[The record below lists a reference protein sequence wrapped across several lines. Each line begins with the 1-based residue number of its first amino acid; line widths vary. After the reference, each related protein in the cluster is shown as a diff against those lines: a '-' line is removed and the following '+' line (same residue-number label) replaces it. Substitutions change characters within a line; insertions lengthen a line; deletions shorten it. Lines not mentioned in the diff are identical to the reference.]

1 MSENH
6 RLRALCAELE
16 YRVVTA
22 RAFDR
27 ELLSES
33 EPVLTLTITCADG
46 GPPPAAGRAG
56 SRAGEARTAKQ
67 TLTVRVVDRNDNA
80 PTFTQAEYVRRV
92 QENVEPAVVGALVQ
106 TRATDAD
113 EGLNGELTY
122 YLAIA
127 SVGCEN
133 ASAARGQRQRNTRG
147 ESEEE
152 RLLHR
157 LFAVE
162 PHTGD
167 VRVREKLDYE
177 ARASYSFLVC
187 ARDAGEPAPLI
198 GSAAVRIDVADVND
212 NAPSFE
218 RALYVFNVTEGR
230 GGQLLTGTVIGRL
243 RAADCDATLANSQI
257 TAQID
262 GRRVRGFEPE
272 DPDAAE
278 AFYEVTGKPIAKLPF
293 ILTPVTSASA
303 SAAAAEILGG
313 VEVAASA
320 TENGIHCSSS
330 AWDIVVNGEL
340 DRESVARY
348 EFAVMAFDSGSPR
361 TLNSSVNIS
370 VHVLDVNDC
379 APEFKL
385 PAENNTLFQFNALH
399 LNPGE
404 PVLHVAASDRDLV
417 GSPHT
422 RTPMALTGA
431 TANRNRLSYTL
442 RQLKQPSASPALA
455 AAASSSAAAQSE
467 PLFTMNASS
476 GGLVVARR
484 PTIADAG
491 PHVWLVEAT
500 DGLHSAS
507 IYFQVC
513 PPAHSHYLQYTVLRL
528 YTVFLI
534 LYRTAPHGTRSSF
547 HVYIAVTPQTFL
559 TNYISDVM
567 RYDSR

>member
-16 YRVVTA
+16 YRVLTA

-56 SRAGEARTAKQ
+56 SRAGEAKTAKQ

-92 QENVEPAVVGALVQ
+92 QENVEPAAVGALVQ

-187 ARDAGEPAPLI
+187 ARDAGEPAPLT
-198 GSAAVRIDVADVND
+198 GSAAVRIEVADVND

-218 RALYVFNVTEGR
+218 RALYVFNVTEGQ

-243 RAADCDATLANSQI
+243 RAADCDATLANSQM
-257 TAQID
+257 TAKID
-262 GRRVRGFEPE
+262 VRRVHGFEPE
-272 DPDAAE
+272 DPDAVKAS
-278 AFYEVTGKPIAKLPF
+278 YVVTGKPIAKLPF

-303 SAAAAEILGG
+303 SAAAAAAAEILGG

-379 APEFKL
+379 APEFKR
-385 PAENNTLFQFNALH
+385 PAENNTLFEFSALH

-404 PVLHVAASDRDLV
+404 PVRRVAASDRDLV
-417 GSPHT
+417 GGPHT

-442 RQLKQPSASPALA
+442 RQLKQPSASQALA

-476 GGLVVARR
+476 GDLVVARR

-500 DGLHSAS
+500 DGLHSAA

-513 PPAHSHYLQYTVLRL
+513 PPAHSHYLQYTVLYL
-528 YTVFLI
+528 YVM
-534 LYRTAPHGTRSSF
+534 YRVPYRAAQYS
-547 HVYIAVTPQTFL
+547 
-559 TNYISDVM
+559 
-567 RYDSR
+567 